1 MKKIA
6 IVDDEVSILD
16 VLERFLS
23 RKQLFEIHTYE
34 NPLTAL
40 NAIEKMNFDLILC
53 DIMMPQLDGIELVK
67 KVKTTK
73 PEQRFLMMTAYSTE
87 DRLIECDKL
96 GVHEYVTKPF
106 VSLRD
111 VENKVLDILQL

>member
-6 IVDDEVSILD
+6 IVDDEISILD

-23 RKQLFEIHTYE
+23 RKQLFDIHTFE
-34 NPLTAL
+34 NPKTAL
-40 NAIEKMNFDLILC
+40 NAIETSGFDLVLC
-53 DIMMPQLDGIELVK
+53 DIMMPQLDGIELVRQ
-67 KVKTTK
+67 VKAKK
-73 PEQRFLMMTAYSTE
+73 PEQRFIMMTAYSTE

-96 GVHEYVTKPF
+96 GVHDYVTKPF

-111 VENKVLDILQL
+111 VENKVLDILDL